1 MRASDK
7 TAGANATAEPS
18 SGAHRPLAGRR
29 IVVTRARAQA
39 GGLAGRI
46 EELGGEVIEFPT
58 IEIQPPE
65 SFAALDAAIT
75 RIAVYDWLIFTSVN
89 GVEQFLTRFDRSG
102 KSLTELQS
110 KRVAAIGP
118 PTAERLKGAGIS
130 SCLVPEQYQAEGVLD
145 ALKPGELRGRCV
157 LIPRAAKA
165 REVLPETL
173 RQWGAFVDV
182 VEAYRTV
189 IPTADVSRLKSLL
202 QEGTV
207 DMVTFTSSSTAAN
220 FVKLFRGERLSDIL
234 HGTAIGCIGPITEAT
249 VRELGGKAD
258 LVSAEFT
265 IPGLVRAMVD
275 FFERGA
281 TAGARPRGA

>member
-1 MRASDK
+1 MAANDI
-7 TAGANATAEPS
+7 AGAR
-18 SGAHRPLAGRR
+18 GAYRPLAGRR

-39 GGLAGRI
+39 GGLAGKI
-46 EELGGEVIEFPT
+46 EELGGEVLEFPT
-58 IEIQPPE
+58 IEIQPPA
-65 SFAALDAAIT
+65 SFAALDEAIA
-75 RIAVYDWLIFTSVN
+75 RIADYDWLIFTSVN
-89 GVEQFLTRFDRSG
+89 GVEQFLTRLECSG
-102 KSLTELQS
+102 KSLADFQS
-110 KRVAAIGP
+110 KRVVAIGP

-130 SCLVPEQYQAEGVLD
+130 SCLVPEQYQAEGVLE
-145 ALKPGELRGRCV
+145 ALKPEELRAKRV

-165 REVLPETL
+165 REILPETL
-173 RQWGAFVDV
+173 RQWGAVVDV

-189 IPTADVSRLKSLL
+189 IPTADVSRLRSLL

-220 FVKLFRGERLSDIL
+220 FVKLFRGEKLSDIL

-249 VRELGGKAD
+249 VQELGGKAD

-281 TAGARPRGA
+281 GAGARPPGA

>member
-1 MRASDK
+1 MRASHK
-7 TAGANATAEPS
+7 NPGVKATAKPS

-46 EELGGEVIEFPT
+46 EALGGEVIEFPT
-58 IEIQPPE
+58 IEIQPPA
-65 SFAALDAAIT
+65 SFAPLDAAIA
-75 RIAVYDWLIFTSVN
+75 RIADYDWLIFTSVN
-89 GVEQFLTRFDRSG
+89 GVDQFLARFNLSG
-102 KSLTELQS
+102 QSLAEIQR

-118 PTAERLKGAGIS
+118 PTAERLQGAGIS

-145 ALKPGELRGRCV
+145 ALKPEELRAKRV

-165 REVLPETL
+165 REILPETL
-173 RQWGAFVDV
+173 RQWGAAVDV

-189 IPTADVSRLKSLL
+189 IPTPDVARLSSLL
-202 QEGTV
+202 QEGAV
-207 DMVTFTSSSTAAN
+207 DMVTFTSSSTVAN
-220 FVKLFRGERLSDIL
+220 FVKLFRGEKLSTIL
-234 HGTAIGCIGPITEAT
+234 RATAIGCIGPITEAT

-281 TAGARPRGA
+281 GARLAGA

>member
-1 MRASDK
+1 MKNLVKQQEAS
-7 TAGANATAEPS
+7 NAS
-18 SGAHRPLAGRR
+18 RQLAGKR
-29 IVVTRARAQA
+29 IVVTRARSQA
-39 GGLAGRI
+39 ESLAKEI

-65 SFAALDAAIT
+65 SYAALDAAIT
-75 RIAVYDWLIFTSVN
+75 KIAAYDWLIFTSVN
-89 GVEQFLTRFDRSG
+89 DVEQFLARFHRSG
-102 KSLTELQS
+102 RSLAEIQT

-118 PTAERLKGAGIS
+118 LTAERLKAAGIHR
-130 SCLVPEQYQAEGVLD
+130 CLVPEQYQAEGLLD
-145 ALKPGELRGRCV
+145 VLKPEEMRGRRV

-165 REVLPETL
+165 REILPETL
-173 RQWGAFVDV
+173 RQRGAVVDV

-189 IPTADVSRLKSLL
+189 IPTPDVARLRRSL
-202 QEGTV
+202 QEGIV

-220 FVKLFRGERLSDIL
+220 FVKLFRGEKLSDIL

-275 FFERGA
+275 FFEGKV
-281 TAGARPRGA
+281 PPS

>member
-1 MRASDK
+1 
-7 TAGANATAEPS
+7 
-18 SGAHRPLAGRR
+18 
-29 IVVTRARAQA
+29 
-39 GGLAGRI
+39 
-46 EELGGEVIEFPT
+46 LGGEVIEFPT

-65 SFAALDAAIT
+65 SFAALDAAIA
-75 RIAVYDWLIFTSVN
+75 RIADYDWLIFTSVN
-89 GVEQFLTRFDRSG
+89 GVEQFLGRFNLSG
-102 KSLTELQS
+102 KSLVEIQR

-130 SCLVPEQYQAEGVLD
+130 SCLVPEQYQAEGVLE
-145 ALKPGELRGRCV
+145 ALKPEELRAKRV

-165 REVLPETL
+165 REILPETL
-173 RQWGAFVDV
+173 RQWGAAVDV

-189 IPTADVSRLKSLL
+189 IPTADVPKLRSLL

-220 FVKLFRGERLSDIL
+220 FVKLFRGEKLSDIL
-234 HGTAIGCIGPITEAT
+234 HRTAIGCIGPITEAT

-275 FFERGA
+275 FFQHGA
-281 TAGARPRGA
+281 GAGARPAGA

>member
-1 MRASDK
+1 MKASSK
-7 TAGANATAEPS
+7 NAAANATAEPS

-39 GGLAGRI
+39 GGLAGQI

-65 SFAALDAAIT
+65 SFASLDAAIA

-89 GVEQFLTRFDRSG
+89 GVEQFLARFNLSG
-102 KSLTELQS
+102 KSLAEFQS

-118 PTAERLKGAGIS
+118 PTAERLKGAGIG

-145 ALKPGELRGRCV
+145 ALKPEELRGRRV

-182 VEAYRTV
+182 IEAYRTV
-189 IPTADVSRLKSLL
+189 IPTADVSRLRSLL
-202 QEGTV
+202 QERKV
-207 DMVTFTSSSTAAN
+207 DMVTFTSSSTVAN
-220 FVKLFRGERLSDIL
+220 FVRLFGGEKLSDIL

-249 VRELGGKAD
+249 VREFGANAD

-265 IPGLVRAMVD
+265 IPGLVRAMAD
-275 FFERGA
+275 FFQHGA
-281 TAGARPRGA
+281 VAGARPAGA

>member
-1 MRASDK
+1 MAANDI
-7 TAGANATAEPS
+7 GAAC
-18 SGAHRPLAGRR
+18 GAYRPLAGRR
-29 IVVTRARAQA
+29 IVVTRARAEA

-58 IEIQPPE
+58 IEI
-65 SFAALDAAIT
+65 SAGKFCGAGCGDCADRGL
-75 RIAVYDWLIFTSVN
+75 RWLVFTSVN
-89 GVEQFLTRFDRSG
+89 GPNSFSALRPVG
-102 KSLTELQS
+102 KSQRIQAGCCHRPL
-110 KRVAAIGP
+110 
-118 PTAERLKGAGIS
+118 TAERPGGRGDS

-145 ALKPGELRGRCV
+145 ALKPEELRGKRV
-157 LIPRAAKA
+157 LVPRAAKA

-173 RQWGAFVDV
+173 RQWGAVVDV

-189 IPTADVSRLKSLL
+189 IPTADVSRLRSLL

-220 FVKLFRGERLSDIL
+220 FAKLFRDERLSNIL

-275 FFERGA
+275 FFERR
-281 TAGARPRGA
+281 AGAAARPAGA

>member
-1 MRASDK
+1 MDANNLRA
-7 TAGANATAEPS
+7 A
-18 SGAHRPLAGRR
+18 SGAYRPLAGRR

-39 GGLAGRI
+39 GGLAARI

-65 SFAALDAAIT
+65 SFAALDAAIA

-89 GVEQFLTRFDRSG
+89 GVEQFLARFDRSG
-102 KSLTELQS
+102 KSSAEIQS

-130 SCLVPEQYQAEGVLD
+130 SCLVPEQFQAEGVLD
-145 ALKPGELRGRCV
+145 ALKPEELRGKRV

-165 REVLPETL
+165 REILPETL
-173 RQWGAFVDV
+173 RQWGAVVDV
-182 VEAYRTV
+182 VEAYRTAM
-189 IPTADVSRLKSLL
+189 PAPDVSILRRLL
-202 QEGTV
+202 QERRV
-207 DMVTFTSSSTAAN
+207 DMVTFTSSSTVWN
-220 FVKLFRGERLSDIL
+220 FGKLFGGEKLSVIL
-234 HGTAIGCIGPITEAT
+234 DGTAIGCIGPITGAT

-265 IPGLVRAMVD
+265 IPGLVRAIVD

-281 TAGARPRGA
+281 GARPPGA

>member
-1 MRASDK
+1 MAASDISS
-7 TAGANATAEPS
+7 ARGAY
-18 SGAHRPLAGRR
+18 RPLAGRR

-39 GGLAGRI
+39 GGLAAQI

-58 IEIQPPE
+58 IEIQPPA
-65 SFAALDAAIT
+65 SFAALDAAIA
-75 RIAVYDWLIFTSVN
+75 RIADYDWLIFTSVN
-89 GVEQFLTRFDRSG
+89 GVEQFLARFNLLG
-102 KSLTELQS
+102 KSLAEIER
-110 KRVAAIGP
+110 KRVVAIGP
-118 PTAERLKGAGIS
+118 PTAERLKGAGIG
-130 SCLVPEQYQAEGVLD
+130 SCLVPEQYQAEGVID
-145 ALKPGELRGRCV
+145 ALKPEELRAKRV

-165 REVLPETL
+165 REILPETL
-173 RQWGAFVDV
+173 RQWGAAVDV

-189 IPTADVSRLKSLL
+189 IPTANVARLRGLL

-207 DMVTFTSSSTAAN
+207 DMVTFTSSSTVAN
-220 FVKLFRGERLSDIL
+220 FVKLFHGEKLSDIL
-234 HGTAIGCIGPITEAT
+234 HRTAIGCIGPITEAT

-281 TAGARPRGA
+281 DAGARLAGA

>member
-1 MRASDK
+1 M
-7 TAGANATAEPS
+7 AGSTSAAA
-18 SGAHRPLAGRR
+18 SGAHRPLAGKR

-65 SFAALDAAIT
+65 SFAALDAAIA
-75 RIAVYDWLIFTSVN
+75 RIADYDWLIFTSVN
-89 GVEQFLTRFDRSG
+89 GVEQFLARFEHSG
-102 KSLTELQS
+102 KSSAEFQS

-118 PTAERLKGAGIS
+118 PTAKRLESAGIH
-130 SCLVPEQYQAEGVLD
+130 SCLVPEQFQAEGVLD
-145 ALKPGELRGRCV
+145 ALKPEELRGKRV

-165 REVLPETL
+165 REILPETL
-173 RQWGAFVDV
+173 RQWGAVVDV

-189 IPTADVSRLKSLL
+189 IPTLDASRLRGLL
-202 QEGTV
+202 QEAAV
-207 DMVTFTSSSTAAN
+207 DMVTFTSSSTVAN
-220 FVKLFRGERLSDIL
+220 FVKLFRGEKLSDIL
-234 HGTAIGCIGPITEAT
+234 HGTAIACIGPITEAT

-265 IPGLVRAMVD
+265 IPGLVRALVE

-281 TAGARPRGA
+281 AAGARPRGA

>member
-7 TAGANATAEPS
+7 NAGANATAEPS
-18 SGAHRPLAGRR
+18 SGARRPLAGRR

-39 GGLAGRI
+39 GGLASRI

-65 SFAALDAAIT
+65 SFAALDAAIA

-89 GVEQFLTRFDRSG
+89 GIEQFLARFNLSG
-102 KSLTELQS
+102 KSLAEIQR

-145 ALKPGELRGRCV
+145 ALKPEEL
-157 LIPRAAKA
+157 RAAKA

-182 VEAYRTV
+182 VEAYRTAM
-189 IPTADVSRLKSLL
+189 PTADVSILSRLL
-202 QEGTV
+202 QERKV

-281 TAGARPRGA
+281 GAGARPPGA

>member
-1 MRASDK
+1 MAANDI
-7 TAGANATAEPS
+7 AGAR
-18 SGAHRPLAGRR
+18 GAYRPLAGRR

-39 GGLAGRI
+39 GGLAGKI
-46 EELGGEVIEFPT
+46 EELGGEVLEFPT
-58 IEIQPPE
+58 IEIQPPA
-65 SFAALDAAIT
+65 SFAALDEAIA
-75 RIAVYDWLIFTSVN
+75 RIADYDWLIFTSVN
-89 GVEQFLTRFDRSG
+89 GVEQFLARLECSG
-102 KSLTELQS
+102 KSLADFQS
-110 KRVAAIGP
+110 KRVVAIGP

-130 SCLVPEQYQAEGVLD
+130 SCLVPEQYQAEGVLE
-145 ALKPGELRGRCV
+145 ALKPEELRAKRV

-165 REVLPETL
+165 REILPETL
-173 RQWGAFVDV
+173 RQWGAAVDV

-189 IPTADVSRLKSLL
+189 IPTPDVSRLRSLL

-220 FVKLFRGERLSDIL
+220 FVKLFRGEKLSDIL

-265 IPGLVRAMVD
+265 IPGLVHAMVE
-275 FFERGA
+275 FFQHG
-281 TAGARPRGA
+281 AGARPAGA

>member
-1 MRASDK
+1 MAAKDI
-7 TAGANATAEPS
+7 AGAR
-18 SGAHRPLAGRR
+18 GAYRPLAGRR

-39 GGLAGRI
+39 GGLAGKI

-58 IEIQPPE
+58 IEIQPPA
-65 SFAALDAAIT
+65 SFAALDAAIA
-75 RIAVYDWLIFTSVN
+75 RIADYDWLIFTSVN
-89 GVEQFLTRFDRSG
+89 GVEQFLARLECSG
-102 KSLTELQS
+102 KSLADFQS

-145 ALKPGELRGRCV
+145 ALKPEELRAKRV

-165 REVLPETL
+165 REILPETL
-173 RQWGAFVDV
+173 RQWGAAVDV

-189 IPTADVSRLKSLL
+189 IPTADVPKLRSLL
-202 QEGTV
+202 QEGSV

-220 FVKLFRGERLSDIL
+220 FVKLFGGEKLSDIL
-234 HGTAIGCIGPITEAT
+234 RGTAIGCIGPLTEAT

-275 FFERGA
+275 FFQHGA
-281 TAGARPRGA
+281 DTGARPAGA